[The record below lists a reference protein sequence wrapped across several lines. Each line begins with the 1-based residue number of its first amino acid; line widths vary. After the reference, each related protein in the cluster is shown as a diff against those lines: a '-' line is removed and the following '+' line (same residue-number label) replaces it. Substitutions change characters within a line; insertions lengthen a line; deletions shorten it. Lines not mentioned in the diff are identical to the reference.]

1 MHTSLRAVLAAG
13 VAAIVM
19 NLGPVAEPA
28 PSAETLAMLDPT
40 RQASALCG
48 SRNGIAALRDRL
60 RIASLFA
67 TPAHAAMQAPMPLY
81 PGLGGLDFPVTANAQ
96 ARPYFLQGLM
106 FSYGFNHAAAVRSFK
121 EAQRLDPGCALCWW
135 GEAFAYGPNIN
146 APMDPSSIEAT
157 MAAVAKA
164 QSLKAKASPV
174 ERAMIDAVALRYTAD
189 PKADRAPLDLA
200 YADAM
205 LAAAQRFPG
214 NDDLALLAAEAVM
227 DTTPWVYWE
236 ADKVTPKGRI
246 GDAVRLVETVLAR
259 SPDHPQASHLYIHL
273 MENGGDPRKAE
284 AYADRLARPLAPGA
298 GHLVHMPAHIYYR
311 LGRFGDSIRS
321 NVAAARIDEDYLRSS
336 GDSGMYRFGYYPH
349 NVHFI
354 VTSAQMAGDIRTAVA
369 EAKRLDSI
377 VSADVAAQIASIQP
391 VNAAPYLAYA
401 QVASP
406 KAILALEA
414 PDERLPYV
422 TAMYHYAR
430 AVAEAQRRNR
440 RGFER
445 ELAAMRTVRETADFA
460 PMTSQRVPAPEL
472 LLIAETVARG
482 RFAAARG
489 RYGEAADLYR
499 QAIAIEDRI
508 PYMEPPYWYYPVRQ
522 SLGAALYRAGRY
534 QEARQAFRGALAQS
548 PANGWVLYG
557 LARTEAKLGNRLEAA
572 AARQALDRAWLGDR
586 KWLRMDRL

>member
-19 NLGPVAEPA
+19 NLGPAGEPT
-28 PSAETLAMLDPT
+28 PSAQTLTMLDPT

-48 SRNGIAALRDRL
+48 SRNGFAALRERL

-67 TPAHAAMQAPMPLY
+67 APAHAAMQAPMPLY
-81 PGLGGLDFPVTANAQ
+81 PGLDGLDFPVTANAQ
-96 ARPYFLQGLM
+96 ARPFFLQGLM

-121 EAQRLDPGCALCWW
+121 EAQRLDPDCALCWW

-157 MAAVAKA
+157 MAAVARA
-164 QSLKAKASPV
+164 QALKGRASPV
-174 ERAMIDAVALRYTAD
+174 EQAMIDAIALRYTAD
-189 PKADRAPLDLA
+189 PEADRAPLDQA
-200 YADAM
+200 YAEAM
-205 LAAAQRFPG
+205 LAAAARFPA

-236 ADKVTPKGRI
+236 ADKQTPKGRI
-246 GDAVRLVETVLAR
+246 GEAVGLVETVLAR

-273 MENGGDPRKAE
+273 MENGGDPQKAE
-284 AYADRLARPLAPGA
+284 AFADRLARPLAPGA

-321 NVAAARIDEDYLRSS
+321 NVAAARVDEHYLRSS
-336 GDSGMYRFGYYPH
+336 GDNGIYRFGYYPH

-354 VTSAQMAGDIRTAVA
+354 VTSAQMAGDIRTAIA
-369 EAKRLDSI
+369 EARRLDSI

-440 RGFER
+440 SGFER
-445 ELAAMRTVRETADFA
+445 ELAAMREIRETADFE
-460 PMTSQRVPAPEL
+460 PMTAQRVPAPEL

-482 RFAAARG
+482 RFAASRG

-499 QAIAIEDRI
+499 QAIALEDKI

-522 SLGAALYRAGRY
+522 SLGAALFRAGRY
-534 QEARQAFRGALAQS
+534 EGARQAFRDALAQS
-548 PANGWVLYG
+548 PANGWALYG